1 MSSTRSDRTLIRCT
15 ACGQY
20 FITGEGFARH
30 SCVSDPPILGEIIEE
45 EEKKKGGEEVKLE
58 DIEAI
63 ARTAKVGSQE
73 LPDQFVATVTKIEKG
88 VDEEYD
94 RPCVLVDLDLGE
106 GIITTVKWTPFHLKA
121 VAKNLKAMGIEEL
134 REGQKYL
141 FKKQSFGI
149 GFPRPVPVE
158 KR

>member
-1 MSSTRSDRTLIRCT
+1 MTTYLRCT
-15 ACGQY
+15 GCSKY
-20 FITGEGFARH
+20 FTSAVDFYYHKCAPSPLLAELEDG
-30 SCVSDPPILGEIIEE
+30 
-45 EEKKKGGEEVKLE
+45 EEKQKGGEEVKLE

-73 LPDQFVATVTKIEKG
+73 LPDTFEATIVKMEKS

-106 GIITTVKWTPFHLKA
+106 GVITTVKWTPFHLKA
-121 VAKNLKAMGIEEL
+121 VAKNLKAMGVEEL
-134 REGQKYL
+134 KEGQRYL

-158 KR
+158 KKS